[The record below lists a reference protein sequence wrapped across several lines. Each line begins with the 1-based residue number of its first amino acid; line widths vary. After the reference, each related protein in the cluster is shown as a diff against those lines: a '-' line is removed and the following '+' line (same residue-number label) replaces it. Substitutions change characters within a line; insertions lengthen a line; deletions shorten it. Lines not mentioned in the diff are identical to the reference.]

1 MLFFVDLCQSLKIDM
16 KSYLKTTKF
25 HFLGIFIFLIFLGSQ
40 QSSAQA
46 IEITPSFGYHFGTKL
61 NYGPNYLKIKDSEQW
76 GITLGFETFDDTML
90 ELSYTHQG
98 TSVNIRDY
106 ILSPNESR
114 LADLSGDW
122 IMLGGTKYFPKGKL
136 RPFLGGA
143 LGLAIFSP
151 SNENRDIINQ
161 SISSETRFALSA
173 KGGVNIMFSDRV
185 GLNLQGNLM
194 FPINWG
200 GVYISGGTGGVGAGV
215 TLGSTTVIGGF
226 STGLVFRV
234 N

>member
-1 MLFFVDLCQSLKIDM
+1 M
-16 KSYLKTTKF
+16 KSYLNITKI
-25 HFLGIFIFLIFLGSQ
+25 HFLGAFILLILIGTH
-40 QSSAQA
+40 QSSAQTV
-46 IEITPSFGYHFGTKL
+46 EITPSFGYQFGSKL

-76 GITLGFETFDDTML
+76 GVTIGFETFSNTMV
-90 ELSYTHQG
+90 ELSYFHHG
-98 TSVNIRDY
+98 TTINVRD
-106 ILSPNESR
+106 IIISPSETR

-122 IMLGGTKYFPKGKL
+122 IMVGGTRYFPNGKI

-143 LGLAIFSP
+143 LGLAFFSP
-151 SNENRDIINQ
+151 SNENRDIINR
-161 SISSETRFALSA
+161 SISSETKFAFSF

-194 FPINWG
+194 LPINWG
-200 GVYISGGTGGVGAGV
+200 GVYISGGTGGVGTGV

-226 STGLVFRV
+226 STGLVFRL